1 MKVFLELLSRPVE
14 GYKTFNHFTVIFA
27 MQTVLTALI
36 LHLGVT
42 YLPNLF
48 KGGVDGGMIV
58 ILIASSL
65 IFSTFNL
72 VNHKK
77 RYIADMDRN
86 TRKC

>member
-1 MKVFLELLSRPVE
+1 MKVILELLSRPVE

-27 MQTVLTALI
+27 MQTVLTALM

-42 YLPNLF
+42 YLPDLF
-48 KGGVDGGMIV
+48 KSGVDGGMIV
-58 ILIASSL
+58 TLIASSL
-65 IFSTFNL
+65 IFSIFNL

>member
-1 MKVFLELLSRPVE
+1 MKVILELLSRPVE

-86 TRKC
+86 AGKC